1 MRIFRDPD
9 NLPDFRNAVV
19 TLGTFDGVH
28 KGHQQILKR
37 IKERAKALNGESIL
51 LTFWPHP
58 RMVLQPDDNNLQLL
72 NTIDEKIELLEK
84 SGLDN
89 LIIIPFTL
97 EFSRI
102 TYLDFI
108 RDFLVEK
115 LNTKAIIVGYDHH
128 FGKNR
133 EGSFEQLEECAPIY
147 NFELEQVPAE
157 MDGDISISSTKIR
170 NAILEG
176 NVKKA
181 ASCLGYPYMVNGK
194 VVSGRKMGRELGFPT
209 ANIEVDEKYKLV
221 PADGVYAVQ
230 VKIAEKLYNGMANI
244 GNRPTFFGLS
254 KALEVNIFDFNEQ
267 IYDAKISIF
276 FMEKLRKETKFAN
289 VEALK
294 EQLSADKREALRVLT
309 NPKKV

>member
-37 IKERAKALNGESIL
+37 MRERAEALDGESIL

-72 NTIDEKIELLEK
+72 NTIDEKIELLEN

-89 LIIIPFTL
+89 LIIIPFTI

-157 MDGDISISSTKIR
+157 MDGEISISSTKIR

-209 ANIEVDEKYKLV
+209 ANIEADEKYKLI

-230 VKIAEKLYNGMANI
+230 VKIGEKLYNGMANI
-244 GNRPTFFGLS
+244 GNRPTFSGLS
-254 KALEVNIFDFNEQ
+254 KTLEVNIFDFDEQ
-267 IYDAKISIF
+267 IYDTKISIF